1 MEICQHNPQF
11 CKGNTTTP
19 QNTHLEKIQ
28 RIGGHASFARKTKT
42 NLLPPDDRD
51 GIGGTIQDGFL
62 SVGDA
67 RSDHPEASLANSG
80 KGNSG

>member
-1 MEICQHNPQF
+1 LSNILSWIDLFDKQLAI
-11 CKGNTTTP
+11 
-19 QNTHLEKIQ
+19 LEKIQ